1 MTRMPFGK
9 HRGELLGNV
18 PTDYLE
24 WVREIATT
32 DWLRRAIRG
41 ELNRREFRQMIES
54 GGLKAELARLRG
66 RE

>member
-18 PTDYLE
+18 STDYLE

-32 DWLRRAIRG
+32 DRLRTAIAR
-41 ELNRREFRQMIES
+41 ELAHREFRQSIETGS
-54 GGLKAELARLRG
+54 LRAELARLRA
-66 RE
+66 RR